1 METQENRKEMVNPIC
16 FIMIGLPGSGK
27 STVAESYSKKFNADI
42 LSTDDFIEYQAEW
55 FGLTYNEAFS
65 QFYQDAEK
73 AFKSN
78 IANALKDK
86 KNVIIDRTNLT
97 PKRVKF
103 VKRFIEAGFQ
113 VIYVLVERRDDV
125 LDKVNEERKKTGRH
139 LSDEVRNRLKE
150 SYVPPTIDEGVHKIV
165 YVGGIE

>member
-1 METQENRKEMVNPIC
+1 MVNPIC

-27 STVAESYSKKFNADI
+27 STVAEYYAEKFNADI
-42 LSTDDFIEYQAEW
+42 LSTDNFIEYQADW

-65 QFYQDAEK
+65 QFYPDAEK
-73 AFKSN
+73 AFKAN

-86 KNVIIDRTNLT
+86 SKNVIIDRTNLT
-97 PKRVKF
+97 LKRVNF

-113 VIYVLVERRDDV
+113 VIYVLVERSEDV

-150 SYVPPTIDEGVHKIV
+150 SYIPPTIEEGAHKIV
-165 YVGGIE
+165 YVGDK